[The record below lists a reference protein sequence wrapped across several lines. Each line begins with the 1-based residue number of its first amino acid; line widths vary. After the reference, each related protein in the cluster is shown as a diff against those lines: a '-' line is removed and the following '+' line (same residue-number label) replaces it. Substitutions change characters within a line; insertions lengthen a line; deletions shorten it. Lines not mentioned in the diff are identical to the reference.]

1 MSDAVVSEVV
11 IVPFAPRH
19 TAAWT
24 ALNEAWIARLFV
36 IEPKDRLVL
45 DDPVG
50 QVLDPGGHILMAE
63 IDGRPVGCCALI
75 AMKDG
80 GYELAKMAVDESVR
94 GRGIGKRLMTAAVA
108 VARDLN
114 APRLYIETNSSLK
127 NAIGLYEAHGFRHMA
142 AQPTAYARCDVW
154 MELTLSPDQETGRRF
169 SPQR

>member
-50 QVLDPGGHILMAE
+50 QILDPGGHILMAE

-75 AMKDG
+75 AMADG
-80 GYELAKMAVDESVR
+80 GYELAKMAVDETVR
-94 GRGIGKRLMTAAVA
+94 GRGIGKRMMTAAVA
-108 VARDLN
+108 LARDLN

-154 MELTLSPDQETGRRF
+154 MELTLAPDRAPDRA
-169 SPQR
+169 

>member
-36 IEPKDRLVL
+36 IEPKDRIVL

-50 QVLDPGGHILMAE
+50 QILDPGGHILMAE

-75 AMKDG
+75 AMADG
-80 GYELAKMAVDESVR
+80 GYELAKMAVDETVR
-94 GRGIGKRLMTAAVA
+94 GRGIGKRLMTAAVEL
-108 VARDLN
+108 ARELK

-154 MELTLSPDQETGRRF
+154 MELTLSPDRAPTRA
-169 SPQR
+169 

>member
-50 QVLDPGGHILMAE
+50 QIITPGGHILMAE

-75 AMKDG
+75 AMPDG
-80 GYELAKMAVDESVR
+80 GYELAKMAVDETVR
-94 GRGIGKRLMTAAVA
+94 GRGIGKRLMTAAVEL
-108 VARDLN
+108 ARELK

-154 MELTLSPDQETGRRF
+154 MELTLSPDRARTRA
-169 SPQR
+169 

>member
-1 MSDAVVSEVV
+1 MSDAVISDVV

-19 TAAWT
+19 TSAWT

-36 IEPKDRLVL
+36 VEPKDRLVL

-75 AMKDG
+75 AMADG
-80 GYELAKMAVDESVR
+80 GYELAKMAVDETLR
-94 GRGIGKRLMTAAVA
+94 GRGVGKRLMTAAIA
-108 VARDLN
+108 LARELK

-127 NAIGLYEAHGFRHMA
+127 NAIGLYEAHGFRHMT

-154 MELTLSPDQETGRRF
+154 MELKLAPDRAPNRA
-169 SPQR
+169 

>member
-1 MSDAVVSEVV
+1 MSESVVSEVV
-11 IVPFAPRH
+11 ILPFEARH
-19 TAAWT
+19 AAAWNG
-24 ALNEAWIARLFV
+24 LNEGWIARMFT
-36 IEPKDRLVL
+36 IEPKDRIVL

-50 QVLDPGGHILMAE
+50 QIITPGGHILMAE

-75 AMKDG
+75 AMTDG
-80 GYELAKMAVDESVR
+80 GYELAKMAVDENLR

-108 VARDLN
+108 LARELK

-154 MELTLSPDQETGRRF
+154 MELTLAPDRAQNRA
-169 SPQR
+169 

>member
-1 MSDAVVSEVV
+1 MSDTVVSEVV

-50 QVLDPGGHILMAE
+50 QILDPGGHILMAE

-75 AMKDG
+75 AMADG
-80 GYELAKMAVDESVR
+80 GYELAKMAVDETVR

-108 VARDLN
+108 LARDLN

-154 MELTLSPDQETGRRF
+154 MELKLAPDRAPNRA
-169 SPQR
+169 

>member
-11 IVPFAPRH
+11 IVPFEARH
-19 TAAWT
+19 TEAWT
-24 ALNEAWIARLFV
+24 ALNEAWISRLFV
-36 IEPKDRLVL
+36 VEPKDRLVL

-75 AMKDG
+75 AMADG
-80 GYELAKMAVDESVR
+80 GYELAKMAVDETVR
-94 GRGIGKRLMTAAVA
+94 GRGIGKRLMTAAVEL
-108 VARDLN
+108 ARELK

-154 MELTLSPDQETGRRF
+154 MELTLSPDRARTRA
-169 SPQR
+169 

>member
-1 MSDAVVSEVV
+1 MSNSMSETGVSEVV
-11 IVPFAPRH
+11 VVPFAPRH

-24 ALNEAWIARLFV
+24 ALNEGWIARMFA
-36 IEPKDRLVL
+36 IEPKDRIVL

-50 QVLDPGGHILMAE
+50 QILDPGGHILMAE

-75 AMKDG
+75 AMADG
-80 GYELAKMAVDESVR
+80 GYELAKMAVDETVR

-108 VARDLN
+108 LARDLN

-154 MELTLSPDQETGRRF
+154 MELTLSPIGR
-169 SPQR
+169 

>member
-1 MSDAVVSEVV
+1 MSESVVSEVV
-11 IVPFAPRH
+11 ILPFEARH
-19 TAAWT
+19 AAAWT
-24 ALNEAWIARLFV
+24 GLNEGWIARMFA
-36 IEPKDRLVL
+36 IEPKDRIVL

-50 QVLDPGGHILMAE
+50 QIITPGGHILMAE

-75 AMKDG
+75 AMTDG
-80 GYELAKMAVDESVR
+80 GYELAKMAVDENLR

-108 VARDLN
+108 LARELK

-154 MELTLSPDQETGRRF
+154 MELTLAPDRAPNRA
-169 SPQR
+169 